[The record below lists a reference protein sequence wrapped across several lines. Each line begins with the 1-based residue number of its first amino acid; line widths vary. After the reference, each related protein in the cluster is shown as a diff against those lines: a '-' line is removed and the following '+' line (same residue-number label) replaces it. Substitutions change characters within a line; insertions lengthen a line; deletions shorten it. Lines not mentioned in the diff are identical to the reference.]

1 MHGPVSSASLDYPQ
15 VPWEVQLVGVTG
27 GWCSRVQKVF
37 QEKDQQLLLLLGG
50 ASGEQR
56 LERRVL
62 RRTSWGPPKENFA
75 VIMGS
80 RIRHLFYST
89 YHTDIFPLNKPS
101 KNKIVQIFTL
111 RKTWCFQST
120 TCEEDEA
127 EQKQGSSTQ
136 TGKTR
141 RFTTHALAL
150 MASHGAVCSLLL
162 SLAVSVLIVIN
173 RGELENTGATFMWC
187 SAYLF
192 SAVFSSPV

>member
-1 MHGPVSSASLDYPQ
+1 MGSPA
-15 VPWEVQLVGVTG
+15 G
-27 GWCSRVQKVF
+27 GCSRVQKVF
-37 QEKDQQLLLLLGG
+37 QGKDQQLLLLLRG

-75 VIMGS
+75 VIRGTHIS
-80 RIRHLFYST
+80 HLFYST
-89 YHTDIFPLNKPS
+89 YHTDIFPWNKLS
-101 KNKIVQIFTL
+101 KNEIVQIFTL
-111 RKTWCFQST
+111 HKTWCFQST

-141 RFTTHALAL
+141 RFTTRALAL
-150 MASHGAVCSLLL
+150 MASHGAVYSLL
-162 SLAVSVLIVIN
+162 SLAVSVLTVIN
-173 RGELENTGATFMWC
+173 QGELENTGAMFMWC

-192 SAVFSSPV
+192 SAVFSSPM